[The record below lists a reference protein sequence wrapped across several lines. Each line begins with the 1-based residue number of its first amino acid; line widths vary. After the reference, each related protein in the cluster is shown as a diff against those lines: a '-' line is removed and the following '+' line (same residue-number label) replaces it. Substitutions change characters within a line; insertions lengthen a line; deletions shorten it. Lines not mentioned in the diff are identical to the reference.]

1 MIIHQ
6 RKFQIAIESKSIIK
20 KSRNENDQM
29 KQDLEKNQRYV
40 FISSKLLIHIIKVFL
55 NIIFQT
61 LNQQKN

>member
-29 KQDLEKNQRYV
+29 KQDLEKNQDTY
-40 FISSKLLIHIIKVFL
+40 LFL
-55 NIIFQT
+55 ANS
-61 LNQQKN
+61 